1 MEFSK
6 KIMLCLIGEQPI
18 PILLPLKYLKPEVSV
33 LLYSDLTKRT
43 KERLAKAIKDMEVVE
58 LYIPNPYDIF
68 EIQDKIKELIE
79 RRAWDPKDI
88 IFNLTGGTKPM
99 SFAGYW
105 IAQENN
111 ISFIYLQTEGGKSLV
126 YWYEFSDHKPQSPKT
141 YLIPSVLTI
150 DDYLIVHLGEFESS
164 DPKDDFERAVFNCI
178 KDEVDE
184 IKSSVRHGGSLEID
198 LIFRI
203 KNQVGI
209 AEVKKGQRAMRR
221 EGIDQLNTAAEQR
234 FLGTY
239 THKFLIID
247 REIPSNN
254 RELAEAHRIK
264 IIELKSFQKGS
275 ISEDDKNLLIKTIK
289 SVLVR

>member
-43 KERLAKAIKDMEVVE
+43 KERLVKAIKDMEVVE
-58 LYIPNPYDIF
+58 LCIPNPYNIF

-126 YWYEFSDHKPQSPKT
+126 YWYEFSDHKPLPPKKHS
-141 YLIPSVLTI
+141 IPPVLTI
-150 DDYLIVHLGEFESS
+150 DDYLIVHLEEFESS

-203 KNQVGI
+203 ENQVGI